1 MIRGKKNFVNP
12 QRLELGCTILF
23 KLDDDSVANHINER
37 RNRLN
42 MADGDS
48 VLNSSTVENLK
59 EEFEDV
65 DTDPNQIEDIAQI
78 EDDKDESE
86 DEKDEDQELEEI
98 PVEINDK
105 GLLFKNY
112 INHVKFL

>member
-12 QRLELGCTILF
+12 QRLELGCTILY

-65 DTDPNQIEDIAQI
+65 DTDQNQLEDIAQI
-78 EDDKDESE
+78 E

-98 PVEINDK
+98 PVEINGK

-112 INHVKFL
+112 INHIKLL